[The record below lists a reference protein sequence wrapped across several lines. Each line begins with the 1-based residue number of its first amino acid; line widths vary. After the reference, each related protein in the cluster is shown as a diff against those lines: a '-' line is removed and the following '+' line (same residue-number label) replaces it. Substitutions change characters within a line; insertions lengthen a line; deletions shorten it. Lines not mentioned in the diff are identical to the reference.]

1 MRGGV
6 MPSWLRAWWADS
18 LPIEHWPFMLTPVV
32 VMVLAAVG
40 VVPWSLLFI
49 TAGAFVGVLYG
60 VKLNSERRGR

>member
-1 MRGGV
+1 

-18 LPIEHWPFMLTPVV
+18 HPIVHWLFVLTPVV